1 MSMRM
6 RVVIT
11 LAGALA
17 MMVLGASAAGA
28 KTFSNPG
35 AITIPEVDNATPYPS
50 QITVSGQKAP
60 ISDLNVKLNG
70 FSHTYPDDVGV
81 VLVAPGGQALDL
93 MDCVGGPTD
102 AANVNLTIDDSAA
115 AQMTDAD
122 PLTSGTFKP
131 TNHCAVLDSF
141 IAPGPLTSYGN
152 PGPGLGGT
160 ATLASGYNGTTANG
174 VWNLFVRDFGGPST
188 PASWREAG
196 PSISC
201 PTRPRR
207 RSARRRRRRAAVPPP
222 PRRRSA
228 RRRRRRSERRACE
241 ARIGDLCKE

>member
-1 MSMRM
+1 
-6 RVVIT
+6 
-11 LAGALA
+11 

-35 AITIPEVDNATPYPS
+35 AILIPDVDNATPYPS

-81 VLVAPGGQALDL
+81 VLVAPGGQALL
-93 MDCVGGPTD
+93 LVDCLGDSTD

-115 AQMTDAD
+115 AQLTDAD

-131 TNHCAVLDSF
+131 TNHCAVLSSF

-160 ATLASGYNGTTANG
+160 ATLASSYNATTANG
-174 VWNLFVRDFGGPST
+174 VWNLFVRDFGGPDGGQLAGGWALDIS
-188 PASWREAG
+188 PNPPKAKKCKKKKKKGSGAS
-196 PSISC
+196 
-201 PTRPRR
+201 
-207 RSARRRRRRAAVPPP
+207 AAKKKK
-222 PRRRSA
+222 
-228 RRRRRRSERRACE
+228 
-241 ARIGDLCKE
+241 CKKKKKKK